1 MQTQLRFLVVCPFV
15 VLREPPNHAFLRLP
29 VGSIIEADHE
39 PIGFGILAV
48 RFGRARVVGL
58 LP

>member
-1 MQTQLRFLVVCPFV
+1 MQTLLRFFVVCPFV
-15 VLREPPNHAFLRLP
+15 TLRGAPNHAFLTIP
-29 VGSIIEADHE
+29 AGSIFEADHE

-48 RFGRARVVGL
+48 RLGARVVGL